1 MSKVALITGTSTGLG
16 IKVAIQL
23 AQAGYTVYAT
33 MRNLNKQQ
41 QLCSAIKEAN
51 VDVTIKQLDV
61 QDSESINR
69 CVGEIIEE
77 SGGIDLLVNNAGAG
91 YVRTTEQ
98 APEEDIQW
106 VMDVNFHGVVRCIK
120 AVLPHM
126 REKRSGHVI
135 NVSSVGG
142 LVGQPFNEF
151 YCAAKFAL
159 EGYVESVSTYI
170 TPHFNVHFTN
180 LEPGGISTE
189 FANNA
194 LEQFQ
199 SGGGMKDDEYRPI
212 LEKYISGAQSRAS
225 EGVYQSAEDVAK
237 VLVDIASQKEP
248 PIRSQTSAWSREFVS
263 LKTQADPTGKVQQQ
277 KIAAQLL

>member
-16 IKVAIQL
+16 INVAIQL
-23 AQAGYTVYAT
+23 AQAGFKVYAT
-33 MRNLNKQQ
+33 MRNLEKQQ
-41 QLCSAIKEAN
+41 PLRTAINAAN
-51 VDVTIKQLDV
+51 VDITIKQLDV
-61 QDSESINR
+61 QDAASINR
-69 CVGEIIEE
+69 CVSEIMKE

-98 APEEDIQW
+98 APEEDIHW

-126 REKRSGHVI
+126 REKRGGHVI

-194 LEQFQ
+194 LAQFQ
-199 SGGGMKDDEYRPI
+199 NGGGMKDDEYRPI
-212 LEKYISGAQSRAS
+212 LEKYISGAQDRAS
-225 EGVYQSAEDVAK
+225 EGIYQSPDEVAK
-237 VLVDIASQKEP
+237 VLVDIALQKEP
-248 PIRSQTSAWSREFVS
+248 PIRSQTSTWSREFVS